1 MSFVEYRDKLSHQCG
16 AIDNISLFNRWIRIP
31 CPYRSWTR
39 HKSSRSVKNL
49 TTTYSSY
56 QEPIIHHIQSTE
68 SISLVNFSGTLPQVD
83 LCLGLSTLPRVPSG
97 SLQVIAACNQS
108 YTTYPGVD
116 LLSVKIVTKLSS
128 SPHSPSMALIS
139 ISDRSYLPKREVAL
153 LNAFYMQPVDVML
166 KDPDYF
172 FLSVAL
178 TCMPITIT
186 YLFSSPSIRRCTTK
200 PSKIP

>member
-1 MSFVEYRDKLSHQCG
+1 
-16 AIDNISLFNRWIRIP
+16 
-31 CPYRSWTR
+31 
-39 HKSSRSVKNL
+39 
-49 TTTYSSY
+49 
-56 QEPIIHHIQSTE
+56 
-68 SISLVNFSGTLPQVD
+68 
-83 LCLGLSTLPRVPSG
+83 
-97 SLQVIAACNQS
+97 
-108 YTTYPGVD
+108 
-116 LLSVKIVTKLSS
+116 
-128 SPHSPSMALIS
+128 MALIS
-139 ISDRSYLPKREVAL
+139 ISDRSYLPKTGVAL